1 YRPVQNIS
9 FIFDYFFWNTDE
21 FGFHLT
27 NVLLHAACGIV
38 LYFLLRRLFASFI
51 FARVVQTGVATRSN
65 WISVC
70 AFLVALL
77 WVAHPVHSAA
87 VDYISGRADSLAFL
101 FAAAGWLLFLCGRR
115 AAHRFL
121 GVCFYLGAAVSGM
134 LALCSREIALVWVAL
149 FIAHVLLVD
158 KTTLPRTRAWAVLS
172 CIVLL
177 FIYTGLR
184 QLPGRRP
191 VSPSTDGW
199 SAPVRAVLMV
209 RALGDYTRLMVF
221 PSSLHMERSIFNPL
235 TCRNNSDWRNGI
247 GIEYLSVL

>member
-1 YRPVQNIS
+1 
-9 FIFDYFFWNTDE
+9 
-21 FGFHLT
+21 
-27 NVLLHAACGIV
+27 
-38 LYFLLRRLFASFI
+38 
-51 FARVVQTGVATRSN
+51 
-65 WISVC
+65 
-70 AFLVALL
+70 
-77 WVAHPVHSAA
+77 
-87 VDYISGRADSLAFL
+87 
-101 FAAAGWLLFLCGRR
+101 
-115 AAHRFL
+115 
-121 GVCFYLGAAVSGM
+121 
-134 LALCSREIALVWVAL
+134 
-149 FIAHVLLVD
+149 VLLVD

-247 GIEYLSVL
+247 GIEYLSVLGLLTLAALALGSTRNGPGQTTRIFGASWFLASYLPISNIIQLNATVAEHW